1 MTYAPNDS
9 DAWVPETPGSTPAW
23 NTLIS
28 NDADLYSEASAMFAV
43 AYGPYISGSAG
54 AAYRSCY
61 FALPANYDQLPF
73 RVDFGYT
80 QTGTSSTV
88 RLYVTDGS
96 STESAVTTVTASSGT
111 DSVTVRPSSTSASS
125 TPRYGYLDI
134 TAANTKIIT
143 LTSIFVWL
151 IPEAPGTGVRS
162 SGYISVDTSWSSNN
176 APIPSE
182 ILATLQNNPTK
193 IAMDRP
199 AAIYSVVLPSE
210 SADRGQ
216 YSTNSGTMTVVTKVM
231 LPVVKNTKTWRVWAY
246 VERTSTAKA
255 DILIALGNQ
264 FLLLPDDEGVM
275 TATFTAGKY
284 DLLGG
289 DETNLLSIRV
299 SSGSGYV
306 ALRTLQIMEE
316 PT

>member
-1 MTYAPNDS
+1 
-9 DAWVPETPGSTPAW
+9 
-23 NTLIS
+23 
-28 NDADLYSEASAMFAV
+28 
-43 AYGPYISGSAG
+43 
-54 AAYRSCY
+54 
-61 FALPANYDQLPF
+61 
-73 RVDFGYT
+73 
-80 QTGTSSTV
+80 
-88 RLYVTDGS
+88 
-96 STESAVTTVTASSGT
+96 
-111 DSVTVRPSSTSASS
+111 
-125 TPRYGYLDI
+125 
-134 TAANTKIIT
+134 
-143 LTSIFVWL
+143 
-151 IPEAPGTGVRS
+151 
-162 SGYISVDTSWSSNN
+162 
-176 APIPSE
+176 
-182 ILATLQNNPTK
+182 
-193 IAMDRP
+193 MDRP